1 MKIRLVKPDY
11 QQLAE
16 RVLAG
21 EVETLSDLEAIAA
34 TIKLAKERG
43 IDIAFFRVDGNRSV
57 DIPLETMQ
65 DAIDMD
71 IELRG

>member
-11 QQLAE
+11 QKIAE
-16 RVLAG
+16 QALAG
-21 EVETLSDLEAIAA
+21 EVEALSDLEAIAA

-43 IDIAFFRVDGNRSV
+43 IDLVFFRAEDNGSGE
-57 DIPLETMQ
+57 ISTETMQ